1 MATITVQFAHPQVTV
16 NRQLTVPDAKLLEFA
31 DLLIA
36 ASTDETPPTRQEAI
50 QQWGDKLLDASKD
63 RYRRLKY
70 DVDLGAIVEA
80 DITA

>member
-1 MATITVQFAHPQVTV
+1 MATVTVQFAHPQITI

-50 QQWGDKLLDASKD
+50 QAWGDKLLDASKD
-63 RYRRLKY
+63 RYKRLKY
-70 DVDLGAIVEA
+70 DEALIAIPEE

>member
-16 NRQLTVPDAKLLEFA
+16 NRSLTVPDAKLLEFA

-36 ASTDETPPTRQEAI
+36 ASTDTTPPTRQVAI
-50 QQWGDKLLDASKD
+50 QEWGDKLLQASKD
-63 RYRRLKY
+63 RYKRLKY
-70 DVDLGAIVEA
+70 DVDMAAIVEA